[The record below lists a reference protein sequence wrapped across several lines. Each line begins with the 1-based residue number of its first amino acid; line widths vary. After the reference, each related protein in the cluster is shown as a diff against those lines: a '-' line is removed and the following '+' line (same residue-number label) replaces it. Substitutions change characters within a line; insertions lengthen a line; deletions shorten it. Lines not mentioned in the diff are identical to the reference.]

1 MRRIVLFLG
10 FVVLLLA
17 VRPAAAANEQRLG
30 ERVLGDPSAPVT
42 IIEYS
47 SLTCPH
53 CASFHIETLP
63 RIKAEYIDT
72 GKAKLIF
79 RDFPLE
85 PRAAAAAMLARCVD
99 PARYFAFLDLLF
111 RDQKA
116 WATAADPLA
125 ELKLRARLANLS
137 GQDVDACLAD
147 KQLLQALQDG
157 RDKAAAQY
165 KIESTPSFLI
175 DDRTV
180 SGAAPYDTF
189 KQAIDAALKNKG
201 IEPPKSESA
210 PAPGTAGRQ
219 G

>member
-1 MRRIVLFLG
+1 MRRIALFLG
-10 FVVLLLA
+10 FFVALWA
-17 VRPAAAANEQRLG
+17 VWPAAANEQRLA
-30 ERVLGDPSAPVT
+30 ERVLGNPAAPVT

-47 SLTCPH
+47 SLTCSH
-53 CASFHIETLP
+53 CAAFHNETLP
-63 RIKAEYIDT
+63 KIKAEYIDT

-137 GQDVDACLAD
+137 DQDVDACLAD
-147 KQLLQALQDG
+147 KQLLQTLQDG
-157 RDKAAAQY
+157 RDKAAAQH
-165 KIESTPSFLI
+165 KIQSTPSFLI

-180 SGAAPYDTF
+180 SGAAPYETF
-189 KQAIDAALKNKG
+189 KQAIDAALKAKG
-201 IEPPKSESA
+201 IEPQKSESA